1 MYRLSRLKYIFPIGL
16 FVCLFLDGALSHVW
30 APLFFSY
37 PYSMVSELVLL
48 WLVLSYFFQDDIE
61 IPLIPF
67 AIAAGAVYDLYFSG
81 ILGLYIFLYPL
92 VVEITKI
99 LSFQGHILDSDETLL
114 EYLKASEDL
123 ERKLYKLYYYAHLKY
138 DQDTTNAKY
147 QEMEGKI
154 TLLLNKYGELT
165 SYVYPEFMQKD
176 FDYVKSLIDK
186 NN

>member
-81 ILGLYIFLYPL
+81 ISVLF
-92 VVEITKI
+92 
-99 LSFQGHILDSDETLL
+99 F
-114 EYLKASEDL
+114 
-123 ERKLYKLYYYAHLKY
+123 
-138 DQDTTNAKY
+138 
-147 QEMEGKI
+147 
-154 TLLLNKYGELT
+154 LLL
-165 SYVYPEFMQKD
+165 M
-176 FDYVKSLIDK
+176 
-186 NN
+186 

>member
-99 LSFQGHILDSDETLL
+99 LSRYFSSSFLSMIMIFFVDIVIFETFVGFGDYLIYTLAPTLALNLIYFVVLFWPIRAIYRWALDD
-114 EYLKASEDL
+114 
-123 ERKLYKLYYYAHLKY
+123 
-138 DQDTTNAKY
+138 DQ
-147 QEMEGKI
+147 I
-154 TLLLNKYGELT
+154 
-165 SYVYPEFMQKD
+165 
-176 FDYVKSLIDK
+176 
-186 NN
+186 

>member
-30 APLFFSY
+30 ASFFFSY

-92 VVEITKI
+92 IVEITKI
-99 LSFQGHILDSDETLL
+99 LSRYFSSSFLSMIMILIAYQLSQL
-114 EYLKASEDL
+114 ENMQLMFL
-123 ERKLYKLYYYAHLKY
+123 
-138 DQDTTNAKY
+138 
-147 QEMEGKI
+147 KI
-154 TLLLNKYGELT
+154 TFYSCLLYT
-165 SYVYPEFMQKD
+165 SPSPRD
-176 FDYVKSLIDK
+176 CS
-186 NN
+186 

>member
-99 LSFQGHILDSDETLL
+99 LSRYFSSSFLSMIMIFFVDIVIFETFNYWAYYLVNITNVSFGDYLIYTLAPTLALNLIYFVVLFWPIRAIYRWALDD
-114 EYLKASEDL
+114 
-123 ERKLYKLYYYAHLKY
+123 
-138 DQDTTNAKY
+138 DQ
-147 QEMEGKI
+147 I
-154 TLLLNKYGELT
+154 
-165 SYVYPEFMQKD
+165 
-176 FDYVKSLIDK
+176 
-186 NN
+186 